1 MPELVQQL
9 RALDLSTL
17 QPRLKVTVIHD
28 EAGLLLLKDYN
39 MARLFG
45 VQYT

>member
-9 RALDLSTL
+9 RPLDLSAL
-17 QPRLKVTVIHD
+17 QPALKPTLIVD
-28 EAGLLLLKDYN
+28 AEGLLLLKDYN